1 MFFASYI
8 DIDREPL
15 LRELLGEGLRVV
27 DCRWVAEPVP
37 GATDEGIG
45 DIRPPRSLSTT
56 RGAGLPGPLLV
67 PGEGADPTLI
77 GPIILDIR
85 EDDGKVLLGDWYGSA
100 FIAVDDRDRRAPV
113 PLS

>member
-1 MFFASYI
+1 MLFASYI
-8 DIDREPL
+8 HIDREPL
-15 LRELLGEGLRVV
+15 LRELLVEGLRVV
-27 DCRWVAEPVP
+27 VCRWVAEEVP
-37 GATDEGIG
+37 GAIEEGIG
-45 DIRPPRSLSTT
+45 DIGLPPSLSSTL
-56 RGAGLPGPLLV
+56 GAGHPVPLLD